1 MARVKRIKG
10 GEPGKPL
17 SFQADVTTS
26 ERVIFLLET
35 GFICVYF
42 QISNPAHSLG
52 PQNEATP
59 CLVFH
64 RRGR

>member
-1 MARVKRIKG
+1 MARVKPIKG

-17 SFQADVTTS
+17 SFQAEMPPS
-26 ERVIFLLET
+26 ERVIFLQET

-42 QISNPAHSLG
+42 QISSPTQSLS

-59 CLVFH
+59 
-64 RRGR
+64 